1 MARVGGRN
9 AAFAWIV
16 GVGCVAVLGLLA
28 VLAVPMLPASLSW
41 LGNAVDR
48 PGATSAPA
56 VDAGDGTDGEAA
68 APPAECRQLY
78 DDALWAAL
86 RRTPEAILTPSLDQ
100 PDTTASALVSALQ
113 PQVAFTCLWYSDL
126 GTVSTTLATVPSDA
140 GSIAAAAL
148 PANGFACTTEGE
160 RARCTRTDGELTETI
175 EAGAGRWLSTSE
187 RSWHPE
193 GYVART
199 AGRVWP

>member
-9 AAFAWIV
+9 AAFAWVV
-16 GVGCVAVLGLLA
+16 GVVCVAVLGVLA
-28 VLAVPMLPASLSW
+28 VLAAPILPASVEW
-41 LGNAVDR
+41 LGNALDR

-56 VDAGDGTDGEAA
+56 ADGDTDAPTDDPGV
-68 APPAECRQLY
+68 PTECRQLY
-78 DDALWAAL
+78 DDALWASL
-86 RRTPEAILTPSLDQ
+86 RRTPDAIMTPSRDQ
-100 PDTTASALVSALQ
+100 PETTAAALVSALQ
-113 PQVAFTCLWYSDL
+113 PQVTLTCLWYSGL

-148 PANGFACTTEGE
+148 PANGFTCTTVGE
-160 RARCTRTDGELTETI
+160 RARCTRTDGDLTETV

-199 AGRVWP
+199 GARVWP